1 MNGFALDRGVL
12 VAAVAAAILY
22 AALVLISAG
31 PGLFFLFAALAII
44 GGLFALSAGKAGQ
57 NVRGPALLLTAAVM
71 YLVAWYRGMP
81 LLFAYAAA
89 FISCASLAYAI
100 PRLTLRKLS
109 GGRWHPANCVEGAPV
124 DIVLAVRNPGRFAI
138 RLLEVYDALPP
149 RLARNAPYAVLP
161 RLPGGGERE
170 LGYRIANPLRGVYRI
185 GPARA
190 ATGFPLGLVRAEA
203 DIEAADT
210 WLWVY
215 PRLFA
220 LETFPY
226 SGETRRTWM
235 RAISPHA
242 GGEDDFAGVREYRH
256 GDSPR
261 HVHWRASARHGELI
275 VREYQRVAATT
286 LSVLID
292 LSAGSVHGE
301 GGETTLEYA
310 VRIAGSCVRH
320 ALAQGHAAQILGLAA
335 EVRHGGPWRSV
346 DDMEAVLRFLAALE
360 ADGATPFGP
369 AASQLADAVPAHSTV
384 LAVCGLREAEKW
396 HAARNALQ
404 ARGIACLEVLL
415 DEATFSQLSASPGPA
430 REAHV
435 LRRGEDPAGLFRSQQ
450 PVGLSP

>member
-22 AALVLISAG
+22 AALVLFSAG

-44 GGLFALSAGKAGQ
+44 GGLFALSAGKAGK

-89 FISCASLAYAI
+89 FLSCAGLAHAI
-100 PRLTLRKLS
+100 PRLTLRKLT

-124 DIVLAVRNPGRFAI
+124 DITLAVRNPGRLAI

-149 RLARNAPYAVLP
+149 RLARNAPYAVMP
-161 RLPGGGERE
+161 RLPGGGDRE
-170 LGYRIANPLRGVYRI
+170 LSYRIANPLRGVYRI

-203 DIEAADT
+203 GIEAVDT

-215 PRLFA
+215 PKLFA
-220 LETFPY
+220 VEAFPY
-226 SGETRRTWM
+226 AGETRRTWM

-310 VRIAGSCVRH
+310 VRVAGSCVRH

-346 DDMEAVLRFLAALE
+346 EELEAVLRFLAALE
-360 ADGATPFGP
+360 ADGAIAFVP
-369 AASQLADAVPAHSTV
+369 AARQLADAVPAHSTV
-384 LAVCGLREAEKW
+384 LAVCGMQEAEKW
-396 HAARNALQ
+396 HAARNVFLE
-404 ARGIACLEVLL
+404 RGTACLEVLI
-415 DEATFSQLSASPGPA
+415 DEATFTHHPASPGPA
-430 REAHV
+430 HETRV
-435 LRRGEDPAGLFRSQQ
+435 LRRGEDPAGLFRS
-450 PVGLSP
+450 